1 MRTATR
7 QVGSVA
13 ALVPLALLASAAC
26 SSGGGTDTTE
36 ITEGADYSDGTLSGD
51 MVGDG
56 LEQLGDWQDLIPE
69 GEDDDRE
76 DAPPDDGALD
86 DWESGAGMV
95 GSWFSM
101 DSYSTYLSFYEDG
114 SSYIISE
121 SGTCYGT
128 YAEGGGGTAT
138 LAFPGCA
145 DAAYVSGTATLA
157 GDAMEVVWSDGTAE
171 SYSQNAA
178 DQAPPDAGGGGGG
191 GGGSSENV
199 GEEISGIWAGDDGS
213 FFMVIPADESG
224 TGIANASYL
233 AAGSATECI
242 GILLEDLVGDGWD
255 ATVSCDEEMNGDFL
269 FADVT
274 LDGEAL
280 TVSWPDTGES
290 TDYQWFSEWDA

>member
-1 MRTATR
+1 MHTATR
-7 QVGSVA
+7 RVASVA
-13 ALVPLALLASAAC
+13 ALLPLALLASTAC
-26 SSGGGTDTTE
+26 SNGGGTDTTE
-36 ITEGADYSDGTLSGD
+36 ITEAADYSDGTLAGEMAD
-51 MVGDG
+51 DG

-69 GEDDDRE
+69 ADDDVG
-76 DAPPDDGALD
+76 DGALD
-86 DWESGAGMV
+86 EWESGTGFT

-114 SSYIISE
+114 SSYIITE

-128 YAEGGGGTAT
+128 YAEGGGGAAT

-157 GDAMEVVWSDGTAE
+157 GDAMEIVWSDGTAE

-178 DQAPPDAGGGGGG
+178 DQAPPDAGGGGGGG

-224 TGIANASYL
+224 TGIANAAYL
-233 AAGSATECI
+233 PTGSATECI
-242 GILLEDLVGDGWD
+242 GILLEDLAGDGWD
-255 ATVSCDEEMNGDFL
+255 ATISCEEEMNGDFL

-290 TDYQWFSEWDA
+290 ADYQWFSEWDA